1 MTFSIVACPLLAR
14 QGWKNE
20 VMRHQ
25 RGLNQG
31 GIDPAQRCKI
41 VGLIRRAG
49 AERSDGDR
57 QAAVDGGVAA
67 MQGSGRGQGL
77 IERAEHHREDHGEG
91 AMKATNRVVNGLRV
105 FGDGRRDPRVSQ
117 LEQEGAAGAKEC

>member
-25 RGLNQG
+25 RGLDRG
-31 GIDPAQRCKI
+31 GLDPAQRCKM
-41 VGLIRRAG
+41 VGLIRRAS
-49 AERSDGDR
+49 ERSDGDR
-57 QAAVDGGVAA
+57 QAAVDSGVAA
-67 MQGSGRGQGL
+67 MQGSGRGPGL

-91 AMKATNRVVNGLRV
+91 AMKRPIGSSIVFECSAMAAATHR
-105 FGDGRRDPRVSQ
+105 
-117 LEQEGAAGAKEC
+117 